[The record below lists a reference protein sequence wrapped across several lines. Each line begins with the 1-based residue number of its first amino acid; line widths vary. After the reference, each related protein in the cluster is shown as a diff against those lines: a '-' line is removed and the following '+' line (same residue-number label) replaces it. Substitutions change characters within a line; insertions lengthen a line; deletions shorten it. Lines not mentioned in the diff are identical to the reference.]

1 MNQPDPLRERLLI
14 RKNKKKEALWMLS
27 FSDLCLILMCL
38 FALIISISTIDNQKF
53 DNITGNMAAKTPAE
67 KKKEKNLKSIK
78 ISLQKEIEKRKLK
91 NTVEVKLDADGLAI
105 EFKDKLLFRSGSAA
119 PNAQYRQVVG
129 KVLQIIAKAPKKY
142 EIELEGHTD
151 DVKLSGRGRYRNNWE
166 LSSARG
172 LALLS
177 QLKKRGVSEKR
188 MHIRSYA
195 HTRPKIATNRLPR
208 SALAAARAANRRVVI
223 RLN

>member
-1 MNQPDPLRERLLI
+1 MNPLEDKI
-14 RKNKKKEALWMLS
+14 AARKYKKKDALWMMS

-53 DNITGNMAAKTPAE
+53 DNITGNLKAKDPAV
-67 KKKEKNLKSIK
+67 KKKEKNLKYIQEV
-78 ISLQKEIEKRKLK
+78 LEKEITNKKLK
-91 NTVEVKLDADGLAI
+91 SVVEVKLDADGLAI

-119 PNAQYRQVVG
+119 PNPQYEQVVAQ
-129 KVLQIIAKAPKKY
+129 VLKIIAAAPEKY
-142 EIELEGHTD
+142 NIELEGHTD
-151 DVKLSGRGRYRNNWE
+151 DLALSGRGRFKNNWE

-177 QLKKRGVSEKR
+177 QLENKGVRENR
-188 MHIRSYA
+188 MQIRSFA
-195 HTRPKIATNRLPR
+195 HTKPKIQYAKLSGPE
-208 SALAAARAANRRVVI
+208 LEKARAANRRVVI

>member
-1 MNQPDPLRERLLI
+1 MEHPHGNLSSK
-14 RKNKKKEALWMLS
+14 RKFKKKEALWMLS

-53 DNITGNMAAKTPAE
+53 DNITGNLKAKDPAV
-67 KKKEKNLKSIK
+67 KKKEKNLKYIEEVLRKQIK
-78 ISLQKEIEKRKLK
+78 RQKLNK
-91 NTVEVKLDADGLAI
+91 VVAVKLDADGLNI

-119 PNAQYRQVVG
+119 PNPQYQRTVG
-129 KVLQIIAKAPKKY
+129 KVLAVIASSPKKY

-151 DVKLSGRGRYRNNWE
+151 DLKLSGRGRYRNNWE

-172 LALLS
+172 LALLKE
-177 QLKKRGVSEKR
+177 LEKKGVTESR

-195 HTRPKIATNRLPR
+195 HTRPKVAYHRLR
-208 SALAAARAANRRVVI
+208 GEALKRARAANRRVVI
-223 RLN
+223 RLH